1 MSFNSLAF
9 IFFFLL
15 VSTLYFALPHRWRW
29 IWLLGS
35 GYYFYVTWKPV
46 FLLFLVAPTVLT
58 YLLALQM
65 GKVSLFS
72 KRKSYL
78 LLCVLFN
85 LSLLFIF
92 KYSYFF
98 YHSFRD
104 VLGLSSHAPS
114 FTLLLPVGI
123 SFYIFKCISYGM
135 DVYRG
140 TLKPEKHFGRFALYV
155 SFFPQLL
162 AGPIERATNLLPQFY
177 QRFQF
182 DYQRVTGGIKRMLW
196 GLFQKMVIADNVA
209 KLVDSVYSQPTQYEG
224 VTLMIATVFYAFQIY
239 CDFSGYSHIAI
250 GAAQVLGF
258 KTMENFN
265 HPYFAKSIPD
275 FWRRWHIS
283 LSTWFRDY
291 LYIPMGGK
299 RVSMPRW
306 CFNLL
311 MVMFICGLWH
321 GANWT
326 FVVWGGL
333 HGCYLVLSVATQQV
347 REKVCDVIGLKRVP
361 RFHQGLRMG
370 MTFCLVCLAWIF
382 FRANSITDALTILR
396 HIFTGWGNLSGILG
410 RFPFWMEMRFE
421 FLIGLIS
428 IGVLVGVEILERKGP
443 LFFLLNSKPLWV
455 RWSVYYTL
463 LLSILLFGEFGFVQF
478 IYFQF

>member
-35 GYYFYVTWKPV
+35 SYYFYMTWKPV
-46 FLLFLVAPTVLT
+46 FLLLLVAPTFLT
-58 YLLALQM
+58 YLLALQV
-65 GKVSLFS
+65 GKVSLSS
-72 KRKSYL
+72 KKKSYL

-92 KYSYFF
+92 KYYSFF
-98 YHSFRD
+98 YYSFRD
-104 VLGLSSHAPS
+104 FFGLSLYTPS
-114 FTLLLPVGI
+114 FTLLLPIGI
-123 SFYIFKCISYGM
+123 SFYIFKCISYSV
-135 DVYRG
+135 DVFQG

-162 AGPIERATNLLPQFY
+162 AGPIERATTLLPQFN

-182 DYQRVTGGIKRMLW
+182 DYQRVTGGLKRMLW

-209 KLVDSVYSQPTQYEG
+209 KLVDSVYNQPNHYEG
-224 VTLMIATVFYAFQIY
+224 VSLVIATVFFAFQIY
-239 CDFSGYSHIAI
+239 CDFSGYSNIAI

-258 KTMENFN
+258 TTMENFN
-265 HPYFAKSIPD
+265 RPYFAKSIPD

-291 LYIPMGGK
+291 LYIPMGGR
-299 RVSMPRW
+299 RVSRHRW
-306 CFNLL
+306 GFNLL
-311 MVMFICGLWH
+311 VVMLICGLWH

-333 HGCYLVLSVATQQV
+333 HGCYLVLSTATQKV
-347 REKVCDVIGLKRVP
+347 REKVCEAIGLKKVP
-361 RFHQGLRMG
+361 RFHQGLQMSI
-370 MTFCLVCLAWIF
+370 TFFLVCLAWIF
-382 FRANSITDALTILR
+382 FRANSIADALYILR
-396 HIFTGWGNLSGILG
+396 HTFTGWENLSGILG
-410 RFPFWMEMRFE
+410 RLPFWMEMRFE
-421 FLIGLIS
+421 FIIGLIS
-428 IGVLVGVEILERKGP
+428 IGVLVGVETLERKGS
-443 LFFLLNSKPLWV
+443 LFSLLNSKPLWI
-455 RWSVYYTL
+455 RWSVYYAL
-463 LLSILLFGEFGFVQF
+463 VLSILLFGEFGFKPF